1 MFCLFEGVQTKGF
14 RRTLITMDE
23 SFNEAEFNEYLRT
36 ILCLWDNSKALC
48 LPIM

>member
-14 RRTLITMDE
+14 RRMLITMDE

-36 ILCLWDNSKALC
+36 IFVFVGQQ
-48 LPIM
+48 